1 MDSQEVFV
9 KRKKKY
15 YLTDEI
21 FDSINNRFYN
31 LGGVVSDFESCINF
45 IFNYYLCSQNKLE
58 IETIEKSS
66 YDECITFECVYSINQ
81 LFFPLLFHDLMC
93 EEKVSDNEIQ
103 IFLNYLLINHRE
115 NKILDLIF
123 LIFYIKDIPQEIIIN
138 I

>member
-1 MDSQEVFV
+1 M
-9 KRKKKY
+9 
-15 YLTDEI
+15 
-21 FDSINNRFYN
+21 
-31 LGGVVSDFESCINF
+31 VSDFESCINF

-66 YDECITFECVYSINQ
+66 YDGCITFECVYSINQ

-93 EEKVSDNEIQ
+93 EEKVSDNAIQ

-115 NKILDLIF
+115 DKILDLIF
-123 LIFYIKDIPQEIIIN
+123 PIFYIKDIPQEIIIN